1 MTVSEKIRRLPE
13 TPGCYLYR
21 DHAGTVIYVGK
32 AKNLR
37 HRVRQYFQASR
48 RQDVKTSELVAHIA
62 DLDYIVTDTELE
74 ALILESHLI
83 KQYQPRFN
91 ALLKDDKHY
100 PHLKLTI
107 TEPFPR
113 VVKVR
118 KIERDGALYFGP
130 YLPASLADEV
140 LDLIHREFRL
150 RPCSDEVFHTYR
162 RKGRPCLQYQIKR
175 CLGPCVEGLFGREAY
190 WEAVRDVRMFLEGKN
205 RDLAR
210 SLRERMERAAEELR
224 FEAAAR
230 YRDLLRVV
238 ERLGEEQKMALTTEV
253 DADIFGLHTDGRRLA
268 LYLFTMRGGKIVGKR
283 DFYWEELPPEDLR
296 RFLAQVLVQ
305 YYAAGD
311 YVPAEVVLP
320 VPIEDRPLIEQW
332 LSAKRGQRVQV
343 YEPKRGTKRELV
355 ALATQNAKL
364 AFQERFRE
372 PGPEPARVVEELAR
386 AMGLPRSPERIE
398 AFDVSHLQGAEMVAS
413 LVVCE
418 GGTMRTRE
426 YRCYIVKTAREG
438 DDYGALREVV
448 HRRYARVLREARPL
462 PDLVLI
468 DGGKGQLRAAVEA
481 LEALNLGD
489 LPVAAIAKR
498 EEILYVKGRGDPIV
512 LDRHSPALHLIQR
525 IRDEAHRFAVTFH
538 RRRRRRRDFTSELLA
553 IPGIGERRR
562 DLLLRNF
569 GSLSRI
575 RRATVE
581 ELRPFVGE
589 SLARRIVEHFAAAGR
604 PSEKERGLWDFE
616 GTPPARA
623 DEGAR

>member
-1 MTVSEKIRRLPE
+1 MTLAEKIRRLPE
-13 TPGCYLYR
+13 APGCYLFR
-21 DHAGTVIYVGK
+21 DHAGEVIYIGK

-37 HRVRQYFQASR
+37 HRVRQYFHSSR
-48 RQDVKTSELVAHIA
+48 WHDAKTSELVAHIT
-62 DLDYIVTDTELE
+62 DLEYIVTDTEIE
-74 ALILESHLI
+74 ALILEGHLI
-83 KQYQPRFN
+83 KRYQPRFN

-107 TEPFPR
+107 NEPFPR

-130 YLPASLADEV
+130 YLPASLADQV
-140 LDLIHREFRL
+140 LDLIQREFRL
-150 RPCSDEVFHTYR
+150 RPCSDEVFHTYQ

-175 CLGPCVEGLFGREAY
+175 CLGPCVEGLFGRDQY
-190 WEAVRDVRMFLEGKN
+190 WEAVRDVRLFLEGKN

-238 ERLGEEQKMALTTEV
+238 ERLGEEQKMALPTEV

-268 LYLFTMRGGKIVGKR
+268 LYLFTMREGKIVGKR
-283 DFYWEELPPEDLR
+283 DFYWEELPPGDLG

-305 YYAAGD
+305 YYEAGD
-311 YVPAEVVLP
+311 YVPSEIVLP
-320 VPIEDRPLIEQW
+320 CAIEDRRLIERW
-332 LSAKRGQRVQV
+332 LSARKGRRVRVQ
-343 YEPKRGTKRELV
+343 EPKRGVKRELV

-364 AFQERFRE
+364 AFEERFRVLR
-372 PGPEPARVVEELAR
+372 PEMSQVLEELGR
-386 AMGLPRSPERIE
+386 ALGLPQPPQRIE
-398 AFDVSHLQGAEMVAS
+398 AFDVSHLQGTETVAS

-418 GGTMRTRE
+418 AGAMRKSE
-426 YRCYIVKTAREG
+426 YRHYLVKTAREG

-468 DGGKGQLRAAVEA
+468 DGGKGQLRAAAEA
-481 LEALNLGD
+481 LEELNLAT
-489 LPVAAIAKR
+489 LPVAALAKR
-498 EEILYVKGRGDPIV
+498 EEVLYVQGRAEPLV
-512 LDRHSPALHLIQR
+512 LDRHSPALHLIQM

-538 RRRRRRRDFTSELLA
+538 RRRRQRRDFASELLA
-553 IPGIGERRR
+553 IPGIGERRKDR
-562 DLLLRNF
+562 LLRNF
-569 GSLSRI
+569 GSVARI

-589 SLARRIVEHFAAAGR
+589 RLAQRIVEYFAASSP
-604 PSEKERGLWDFE
+604 PSEEETGLLAFDHSSE
-616 GTPPARA
+616 T
-623 DEGAR
+623 

>member
-1 MTVSEKIRRLPE
+1 MTLAEKIRRLPE
-13 TPGCYLYR
+13 APGCYLFR
-21 DHAGTVIYVGK
+21 DRAGEVIYIGK

-37 HRVRQYFQASR
+37 HRVRQYFHSSR
-48 RQDVKTSELVAHIA
+48 WRDVKTSELVAHIA
-62 DLDYIVTDTELE
+62 DLEAIVTDTEIE

-107 TEPFPR
+107 NESFPR
-113 VVKVR
+113 VMKVR

-130 YLPASLADEV
+130 YLPASLADQV
-140 LDLIHREFRL
+140 LDLIQREFRL

-162 RKGRPCLQYQIKR
+162 RKGRPCLQYQIRR
-175 CLGPCVEGLFGREAY
+175 CLGPCVEGLFGYDRY

-230 YRDLLRVV
+230 YRDLLRVI

-268 LYLFTMRGGKIVGKR
+268 LYLFTMREGKVVGKR
-283 DFYWEELPPEDLR
+283 EFYWEELPPGDLG

-305 YYAAGD
+305 YYEGGD

-320 VPIEDRPLIEQW
+320 CAVEDRRLIERW
-332 LSAKRGQRVQV
+332 LSAKKGRRVRV
-343 YEPKRGTKRELV
+343 CEPKRGVKRELV

-364 AFQERFRE
+364 AFEERFRVLR
-372 PGPEPARVVEELAR
+372 PEMSEVLRELAR
-386 AMGLPRSPERIE
+386 VLELPQPPARIE
-398 AFDVSHLQGAEMVAS
+398 AFDVSHLQGTEMVAS

-418 GGTMRTRE
+418 NGTMRTSD
-426 YRCYIVKTAREG
+426 YRHYIVRTAREG

-448 HRRYARVLREARPL
+448 HRRYARVRREARPL

-468 DGGKGQLRAAVEA
+468 DGGKGQLRAA
-481 LEALNLGD
+481 LEALQALD
-489 LPVAAIAKR
+489 LAALPVAAIAKK
-498 EEILYVKGRGDPIV
+498 EEVLYVKGRAEPIV

-538 RRRRRRRDFTSELLA
+538 RHRRRQRDLASELLA
-553 IPGIGERRR
+553 IPGIGPRRR

-569 GSLSRI
+569 GSIERI
-575 RRATVE
+575 RRATLE

-589 SLARRIVEHFAAAGR
+589 RLARRIVDYFAASGR
-604 PSEKERGLWDFE
+604 SEEVGLLEVERSSG
-616 GTPPARA
+616 
-623 DEGAR
+623 GA